1 MAQKEEERTERKA
14 VTPAGPFHVVSSVHG
29 PDVQGEAAV
38 LREPKNAAP
47 DMQAR
52 GTKRGHSDRAGETHR
67 VAHTLLCRQ
76 APLPSLRS
84 GVGERVPRQVTAR
97 VGRRVKGQAPLR
109 PGVGMEGRGQQP
121 TMPSVEFVTLTSSFF
136 IKELPFSAAPSTSSS
151 LVSRSLGGQGHAGV
165 IALTPTPGWLVRVQ
179 FCTQRRMVLGLC

>member
-76 APLPSLRS
+76 APLPSLRP

-121 TMPSVEFVTLTSSFF
+121 TMPSVEFVTR
-136 IKELPFSAAPSTSSS
+136 PRSS
-151 LVSRSLGGQGHAGV
+151 LKSSRSLQPLPPRPPWSLGSPVGRGML
-165 IALTPTPGWLVRVQ
+165 AL
-179 FCTQRRMVLGLC
+179 